1 MVYDVSGSSAL
12 PQPTKDTTID
22 QVANALRNA
31 GSAMSDTQVIS
42 QTAVVEGW
50 VGESANQYVGD
61 VNEIKTAVEGAQTS
75 IESSAQ
81 ALVTYQTE
89 FTNLK
94 AKITAHQTTWDDDL
108 KTYKEAVAAQEADR
122 ENARNESAQND
133 PGGTFDSSSWD
144 NEISKLKTN
153 IENKQKETAKLYN
166 ADVEA
171 VDSAAS
177 TAANSINAALEVYIP
192 GISSGSSRPS
202 VPSRT
207 DLGVRIFGG
216 GQGLLAAQT
225 NWDEAH
231 VAASAAAK
239 LTEGSGKFGEPSKD
253 DIDKFNELYGERL
266 KNDPFFAHAFM
277 QKIGSSKLN
286 QLLTRF
292 DSAIIA
298 NSADDAYKA
307 SMKKMLSSIGSG
319 LIIATGGETTEPTDK
334 WKLWSNSYK
343 GLRFQDEKSV
353 EEWRSSFQGQLIDDG
368 KKWYGR
374 NGEIINY
381 DEAKNNLY
389 QPISGYMALG
399 QYLALSAQ
407 DNPKLSLGD
416 HFLNGVDGQN
426 SVAKDM
432 VKFDHDS
439 KINYSR
445 WRCEFEA
452 TNDPYQRAK
461 IKNVRKGIFGDT
473 SWDYLQNMYTS
484 MDGHSNGSIKF
495 LNSTWDHD
503 DNPKTDD
510 MNMTRYL
517 VGNRSQDVS
526 NGNPSSTYWADD
538 KGDALGRLISESSG
552 DRANKDSVNIASNFL
567 EGYKDGLERNY
578 GNYDKI
584 NAQDTFG
591 YHNSNMR
598 NWAGQILSPYADD
611 MAKYLND
618 PSRENGA
625 YLPENSGKYQLM
637 FDSKMQS
644 SLLAKDGILADLAWD
659 KGANGRASA
668 REVLLASTMVK
679 SDQAF
684 SDEFAS
690 NSPDKYTNLRDKVQ
704 SYSKLYEALYEVPGA
719 NETALN
725 NHIAEQNKKMQSVIN
740 AGIGMIPW
748 GDLIK
753 DKGIEYIFNQ
763 IKANGLSPALNETF
777 PTTINEYDPSNAN
790 NSVENLMKDQLER
803 IRYEDY
809 QHRHPGTT
817 PWNELSATEREH
829 FKQGMTNPES
839 KYYENG
845 TYSKYKS
852 EIWNNVTGDIND
864 AKEENAEAGK

>member
-1 MVYDVSGSSAL
+1 
-12 PQPTKDTTID
+12 
-22 QVANALRNA
+22 
-31 GSAMSDTQVIS
+31 
-42 QTAVVEGW
+42 
-50 VGESANQYVGD
+50 
-61 VNEIKTAVEGAQTS
+61 
-75 IESSAQ
+75 
-81 ALVTYQTE
+81 
-89 FTNLK
+89 
-94 AKITAHQTTWDDDL
+94 
-108 KTYKEAVAAQEADR
+108 
-122 ENARNESAQND
+122 
-133 PGGTFDSSSWD
+133 
-144 NEISKLKTN
+144 
-153 IENKQKETAKLYN
+153 
-166 ADVEA
+166 
-171 VDSAAS
+171 
-177 TAANSINAALEVYIP
+177 
-192 GISSGSSRPS
+192 
-202 VPSRT
+202 
-207 DLGVRIFGG
+207 
-216 GQGLLAAQT
+216 
-225 NWDEAH
+225 
-231 VAASAAAK
+231 
-239 LTEGSGKFGEPSKD
+239 
-253 DIDKFNELYGERL
+253 
-266 KNDPFFAHAFM
+266 
-277 QKIGSSKLN
+277 
-286 QLLTRF
+286 
-292 DSAIIA
+292 
-298 NSADDAYKA
+298 
-307 SMKKMLSSIGSG
+307 
-319 LIIATGGETTEPTDK
+319 
-334 WKLWSNSYK
+334 
-343 GLRFQDEKSV
+343 
-353 EEWRSSFQGQLIDDG
+353 
-368 KKWYGR
+368 
-374 NGEIINY
+374 
-381 DEAKNNLY
+381 
-389 QPISGYMALG
+389 
-399 QYLALSAQ
+399 
-407 DNPKLSLGD
+407 
-416 HFLNGVDGQN
+416 
-426 SVAKDM
+426 
-432 VKFDHDS
+432 
-439 KINYSR
+439 
-445 WRCEFEA
+445 
-452 TNDPYQRAK
+452 
-461 IKNVRKGIFGDT
+461 
-473 SWDYLQNMYTS
+473 
-484 MDGHSNGSIKF
+484 
-495 LNSTWDHD
+495 
-503 DNPKTDD
+503 
-510 MNMTRYL
+510 
-517 VGNRSQDVS
+517 
-526 NGNPSSTYWADD
+526 
-538 KGDALGRLISESSG
+538 
-552 DRANKDSVNIASNFL
+552 
-567 EGYKDGLERNY
+567 
-578 GNYDKI
+578 
-584 NAQDTFG
+584 
-591 YHNSNMR
+591 MR